1 MRASGH
7 FEGFY
12 YEIKYR
18 HIGQEYGGIKGN
30 KLQELHLGADGAWVA
45 RYETGRWTIHPE
57 TPEEQRACQQII
69 AQYI

>member
-1 MRASGH
+1 MRNNGH

-30 KLQELHLGADGAWVA
+30 HLQEMQLADDKGWVA
-45 RYETGRWTIHPE
+45 RYERGKWTIAPE
-57 TPEEQRACQQII
+57 RPEEQSACQKII
-69 AQYI
+69 AKYI